1 MDQLYI
7 GSAAVSDSNFI
18 LESNNYMI
26 DVNKIDSTEVTT
38 LFSYFVQNNP
48 DSLVIPI
55 GNLMQEYISD
65 EHNYGDGILIG
76 LNPNQY
82 PAMYN
87 FNNIVLIIYK

>member
-1 MDQLYI
+1 
-7 GSAAVSDSNFI
+7 
-18 LESNNYMI
+18 MI
-26 DVNKIDSTEVTT
+26 NVNKIDSTDIST

-55 GNLMQEYISD
+55 GNLMQQYID
-65 EHNYGDGILIG
+65 NEHNYGDGLLIG

-87 FNNIVLIIYK
+87 FNNIVLDTTKSPIIEIYYFK